1 MTWLEGPDPAPREG
15 AAVWEEGAWENRLW
29 MQIWASIPL
38 RTEASPPKPATA
50 LLWALPGRQITFEG
64 FGTGPTSYAWR
75 AVVEPSSVASSA
87 PVLAPTTR
95 ASRSL
100 PPAMAHPGH
109 STPSSLT
116 TPSVSTLQG
125 PPCIREAYPCV
136 ASCLPR
142 SKPEL
147 SGSMEVRCPWS

>member
-1 MTWLEGPDPAPREG
+1 MGGRSLGKSPLDADLGFYSPAHRG
-15 AAVWEEGAWENRLW
+15 L
-29 MQIWASIPL
+29 S
-38 RTEASPPKPATA
+38 PKPATA

-64 FGTGPTSYAWR
+64 FGTGPTSYAQR
-75 AVVEPSSVASSA
+75 ADLEPSSVASSA
-87 PVLAPTTR
+87 PVLAPTTQ

-100 PPAMAHPGH
+100 PPTMVHPGH

-116 TPSVSTLQG
+116 IQSVSTLQR
-125 PPCIREAYPCV
+125 PPCIREAYPRV

-147 SGSMEVRCPWS
+147 SGSMEVLCPWS